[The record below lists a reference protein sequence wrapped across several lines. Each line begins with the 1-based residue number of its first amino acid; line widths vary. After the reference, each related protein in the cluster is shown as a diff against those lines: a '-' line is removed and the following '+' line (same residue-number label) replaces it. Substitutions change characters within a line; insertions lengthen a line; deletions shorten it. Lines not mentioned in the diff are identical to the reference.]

1 MPSVCRRH
9 LFIILILLSLTACDS
24 TFWDLSPPP
33 RPSRLGVAAGAAGG
47 AVIGGAA
54 SGPPGFVVGGTM
66 GALWGGVVG
75 SIFEHHYTLIDKLI
89 YNGVQ
94 VVRVG
99 DEVLL
104 ILPSDKFFY
113 TNSPNLR
120 PSYYPV
126 LNMVAELI
134 KGTPKLDVKVAAFTD
149 NVGSWRRNLS
159 LTREQS
165 DHMVKYLWAAGVDT
179 RLMVAAGFGDM
190 DPIASNFTQF
200 GRYQNRRVEITLRKI
215 VPKVLV

>member
-1 MPSVCRRH
+1 MPSVCRRR
-9 LFIILILLSLTACDS
+9 LLIILILLSLTGCDS
-24 TFWDLSPPP
+24 TFWELSPPP
-33 RPSRLGVAAGAAGG
+33 RPAHIGLAAGAAGG

-54 SGPPGFVVGGTM
+54 GGGAGAIMGGAM
-66 GALWGGVVG
+66 GAIWGG
-75 SIFEHHYTLIDKLI
+75 SIGHIIEHHQTLVDKLI

-104 ILPSDKFFY
+104 ILPSDKFFFN
-113 TNSPNLR
+113 NSPNLR

-126 LNMVAELI
+126 LNMVAKLI
-134 KGTPKLDVKVAAFTD
+134 KDTPKLDVKVAAFTD
-149 NVGSWRRNLS
+149 NTGSWRRNLS
-159 LTREQS
+159 LSRQQS
-165 DHMVKYLWAAGVDT
+165 DHMVRYLWAAGVDT
-179 RLMVAAGFGDM
+179 RLMVAAGYGDM